1 MMTRVTNRMQKA
13 GRGLR
18 FTGSITTSFAGAT
31 YVLFPPLSTAGLWE
45 ADWPAITWGAL
56 MFAAGIVTALGI
68 GSRILNVEQYG
79 MLMTVV
85 STGMLIINQ
94 TLLMLYPPVTPTRLG
109 GTLILVAF
117 LSFATA
123 RYFELA
129 ADIRS
134 AKLAEEKVRDD

>member
-1 MMTRVTNRMQKA
+1 MMPRVTNRMHKV
-13 GRGLR
+13 GRSLR
-18 FTGSITTSFAGAT
+18 FTGAIITGLAGAT

-45 ADWPAITWGAL
+45 ADWPAIVWGAL

-68 GSRILNVEQYG
+68 RSRILNVEQYG

-94 TLLMLYPPVTPTRLG
+94 TMLMLYPPVTPTRLG
-109 GTLILVAF
+109 GTLLLVAF
-117 LSFATA
+117 LAFATA
-123 RYFELA
+123 RYFELG

-134 AKLAEEKVRDD
+134 AKLAEEKVGDD

>member
-1 MMTRVTNRMQKA
+1 MIRITNRMQKA

-18 FTGSITTSFAGAT
+18 FTGSITTSIAGAT

-56 MFAAGIVTALGI
+56 MFTAGIVTALGI
-68 GSRILNVEQYG
+68 RSRILNIEQYG
-79 MLMTVV
+79 MLITVV

-94 TLLMLYPPVTPTRLG
+94 TLLMLYPPVTPSRLG

-134 AKLAEEKVRDD
+134 AKLAEVKVRGD